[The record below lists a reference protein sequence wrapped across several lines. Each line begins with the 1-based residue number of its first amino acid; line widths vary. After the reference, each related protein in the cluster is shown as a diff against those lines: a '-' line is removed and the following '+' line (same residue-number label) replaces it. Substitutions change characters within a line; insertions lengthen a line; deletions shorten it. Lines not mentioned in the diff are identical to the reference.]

1 MYLNFFR
8 EDKSE
13 CIIKLE
19 IIRKIE
25 RDKENRG
32 NLYGF
37 NLKKILYY
45 DIFLCITQLRD
56 RSVFYIMDLINN
68 YDVSY
73 NAI

>member
-1 MYLNFFR
+1 MHLNFFR

-37 NLKKILYY
+37 KE
-45 DIFLCITQLRD
+45 D
-56 RSVFYIMDLINN
+56 
-68 YDVSY
+68 
-73 NAI
+73 